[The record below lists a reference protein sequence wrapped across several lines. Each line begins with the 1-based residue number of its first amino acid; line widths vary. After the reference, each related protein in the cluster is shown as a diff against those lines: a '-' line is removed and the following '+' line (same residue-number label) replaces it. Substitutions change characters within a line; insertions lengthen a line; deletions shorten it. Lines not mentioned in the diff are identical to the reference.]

1 MKRKTFLTV
10 TAIVASL
17 IGVFALAS
25 PGVLI
30 TDVKDAAPSA
40 TANVM
45 ARTVGILLITVGV
58 LDFLVRDHEDSP
70 TLRSVL
76 IANLVLQVGIA
87 PIDPSAYVSGVYGT
101 LGSFVPNTIL
111 HVCLAGGFIYF
122 LAKMKKSDN
131 GLTRQ
136 RLGSAR
142 DLAQVDVSLHPPS

>member
-1 MKRKTFLTV
+1 
-10 TAIVASL
+10 
-17 IGVFALAS
+17 
-25 PGVLI
+25 
-30 TDVKDAAPSA
+30 
-40 TANVM
+40 M